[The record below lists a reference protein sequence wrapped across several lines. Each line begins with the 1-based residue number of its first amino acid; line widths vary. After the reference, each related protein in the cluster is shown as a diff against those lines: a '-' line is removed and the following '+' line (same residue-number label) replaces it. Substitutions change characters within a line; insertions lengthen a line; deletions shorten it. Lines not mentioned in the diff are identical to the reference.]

1 MKAPKRKA
9 PTRTSRRTILHR
21 CVTRLREPSTY
32 AGLGVI
38 AGALGLN
45 LDDEMLKMIATVGM
59 GVAALAAVV
68 LPERKP

>member
-9 PTRTSRRTILHR
+9 TNHISRRTILRR